1 MKATSH
7 WYKEEVI
14 ERKIVFELPTVKKSY
29 EKYCKDLWEK
39 KLQELSSDDLLLHL
53 VRSFN
58 GGRNQMGFA
67 EDKPFIDLQLLDLL
81 YDIKFNEKS
90 IKEKS
95 FSISVENYMV
105 SRIMDKFASLWIPQ
119 YRKYELSQ
127 QLRYSIEEVFYN
139 KIIRGYFGL
148 YYLENKESDIIFDYV
163 YTYVKYN
170 RKAKYFRDDE
180 MTKYWY
186 NFIAK
191 EDIMKDIL
199 IWVRNVHFKERK
211 KKNHLLFYLLYLTIY
226 EWIELSILYDHSEL
240 INCFKICDK
249 KSREKYINKWCT
261 IVWLY
266 DIFISVFNVFGNK
279 DSPQIP
285 KEKMWDKVL
294 SDIIEASE
302 KATTFTYTL
311 SWSGWLPM
319 LWVVTF
325 IHTDPSKY
333 PELKEYAGEYWW
345 VIPMKWKKDQKILD
359 WKKKL
364 NYKEDRKKKK
374 DSKDDKEK

>member
-1 MKATSH
+1 MKETSS

-14 ERKIVFELPTVKKSY
+14 ERKIVLELPTAKKTY
-29 EKYCKDLWEK
+29 EKYCEDMWEK

-53 VRSFN
+53 IRSFN
-58 GGRNQMGFA
+58 GGRNELCLA
-67 EDKPFIDLQLLDLL
+67 DEKPFIDLQLLDLL

-90 IKEKS
+90 IEEKS
-95 FSISVENYMV
+95 FSISVQNYLL
-105 SRIMDKFASLWIPQ
+105 SSIMDRFASLWIPQ

-127 QLRYSIEEVFYN
+127 QLRYSIEEVYYN
-139 KIIRGYFGL
+139 KTIKGYFGIHF
-148 YYLENKESDIIFDYV
+148 LENNESEILFDYV
-163 YTYVKYN
+163 YTYVKYHRN
-170 RKAKYFRDDE
+170 VKYFRDDE

-191 EDIMKDIL
+191 EDMLKEVRSR
-199 IWVRNVHFKERK
+199 VRNIHYKERR

-226 EWIELSILYDHSEL
+226 EWVELSVLYDHSEL
-240 INCFKICDK
+240 IDCFKICDN

-266 DIFISVFNVFGNK
+266 DILINVFKVFGSK
-279 DSPQIP
+279 DSPKLP
-285 KEKMWDKVL
+285 KGKLWNKVL
-294 SDIIEASE
+294 EDIIEASE
-302 KATTFTYTL
+302 KATTFTYTV
-311 SWSGWLPM
+311 SWSNWMPM
-319 LWVVTF
+319 LWQITF

-345 VIPMKWKKDQKILD
+345 VIPMKWKGDRKILD

-364 NYKEDRKKKK
+364 NYKKDRK
-374 DSKDDKEK
+374 DSEDK